1 MLSAR
6 MASPRARAAG
16 VVLMI
21 LIVTVCE
28 APAQPAQQAPA
39 GPTSPRAPG
48 APEQIQ
54 IPPADP
60 LYRTPAPAT
69 IPSAPAPGFR
79 LFDPPTRP
87 GATYE
92 LRYSLGVTEEY
103 TDNFNLTKTD
113 KESNF
118 RTLISPGVTLLING
132 ARTFGRLSFTPSFS
146 YDSSNDDTNLFLAF
160 GGTVVWKATPFFT
173 LTAADTLNLS
183 DDYLTAGTLSL
194 RRERN
199 KYISNVFSLY
209 GDYRRDTL
217 SVSPYYVLSTFFD
230 DGGDDTVSH
239 SVGVTLGKTFLIR
252 NTATVGYEY
261 LNSDTSDDGD
271 DVSGHQVTLSLAHQL
286 NAQTAV
292 GLSGS
297 YAHRYVSGGGLP
309 GSDEYYIVTVSAFGS
324 YTVPGIWSA
333 SASTG
338 YTWLRAIDVSPRVPT
353 DSESLPFVSAQVSY
367 FALPRTVLTL
377 SGHSGFSESFS
388 RGENF
393 GVVETYGV
401 AGTVNYAV
409 TPLVGAFAS
418 ASWNS
423 SQETGVAGGVSGDPE
438 DTYRVSTGLSY
449 QALRW
454 LSLGLTYSYTHA
466 LGDDGFTENR
476 VTATA
481 TASF

>member
-6 MASPRARAAG
+6 MASARARVAG
-16 VVLMI
+16 VALLI
-21 LIVTVCE
+21 LSVAVGE
-28 APAQPAQQAPA
+28 ATAQPVQQAPA

-48 APEQIQ
+48 APEP
-54 IPPADP
+54 IPPTDP
-60 LYRTPAPAT
+60 LYRTPAPAM
-69 IPSAPAPGFR
+69 IPSAPAPGYR

-92 LRYSLGVTEEY
+92 LHYSLGVSEEY
-103 TDNFNLTKTD
+103 SDNFNLSKTD

-118 RTLISPGVTLLING
+118 RTVISPGATLLING
-132 ARTFGRLSFTPSFS
+132 ARTRGRLSFTPSLA
-146 YDSSNDDTNLFLAF
+146 YDSSNSDTNLFLAF
-160 GGTVVWKATPFFT
+160 NGTVVWEVTPVFT
-173 LTAADTLNLS
+173 LTAANTLSLS

-194 RRERN
+194 RRERE
-199 KYISNVFSLY
+199 KYISNIFSLY

-230 DGGDDTVSH
+230 EGGDDTVTH
-239 SVGVTLGKTFLIR
+239 SVGATISKAFLIR

-261 LNSDTSDDGD
+261 LYSDTSDDGED
-271 DVSGHQVTLSLAHQL
+271 ISGNQVTLSLAHQL
-286 NAQTAV
+286 NVETTV
-292 GLSGS
+292 GVSGS
-297 YAHRYVSGGGLP
+297 YAHRSVSGGGLP
-309 GSDEYYIVTVSAFGS
+309 GSDEYYIVTVSVFGS
-324 YTVPGIWSA
+324 YTVRGIWSA

-338 YTWLRAIDVSPRVPT
+338 YSWLKANDVSPRVPT
-353 DSESLPFVSAQVSY
+353 ESESLPFVSAQVSY
-367 FALPRTVLTL
+367 FALPRTVLTVT
-377 SGHSGFSESFS
+377 GYSGFSESFS

-393 GVVETYGV
+393 GVVQTYGV
-401 AGTVNYAV
+401 TGTASYAV

-418 ASWNS
+418 AYWNTS
-423 SQETGVAGGVSGDPE
+423 EETGVAGGSIGDPE
-438 DTYRVSTGLSY
+438 ETYVVNAGLSY

-454 LSLGLTYSYTHA
+454 LSLGLTYTYTHA

>member
-6 MASPRARAAG
+6 MASARARAAG
-16 VVLMI
+16 VALMI
-21 LIVTVCE
+21 LIVTVGE
-28 APAQPAQQAPA
+28 ATAQPAQQAPA
-39 GPTSPRAPG
+39 GPTSPGAPG
-48 APEQIQ
+48 APEP
-54 IPPADP
+54 IPPTDP

-69 IPSAPAPGFR
+69 IPSAPAPGYR
-79 LFDPPTRP
+79 LFDLPTRP

-92 LRYSLGVTEEY
+92 LHYSLGVTEEY
-103 TDNFNLTKTD
+103 TDNFNLSQTD

-118 RTLISPGVTLLING
+118 RTTISPGVTLLING
-132 ARTFGRLSFTPSFS
+132 ARTRGRLSFTPSFS
-146 YDSSNDDTNLFLAF
+146 YDSSNDDTNLFVAF
-160 GGTVVWKATPFFT
+160 SGAVVWEVTPVFT
-173 LTAADTLNLS
+173 LTAADTLSVS

-194 RRERN
+194 RRERS
-199 KYISNVFSLY
+199 KYISNIFSLY

-230 DGGDDTVSH
+230 EGGQDTVTH
-239 SVGVTLGKTFLIR
+239 SVGVTLSKAFLIR

-261 LNSDTSDDGD
+261 LVSDTSDEGEDT
-271 DVSGHQVTLSLAHQL
+271 SGHQVTLSLAHQL
-286 NAQTAV
+286 NVETSV

-309 GSDEYYIVTVSAFGS
+309 GSDEYYIVTVSVFGS
-324 YTVPGIWSA
+324 YTVRGIWSA

-377 SGHSGFSESFS
+377 HGYSGFSESFS

-393 GVVETYGV
+393 GVVQTYGV
-401 AGTVNYAV
+401 TGTASYAV

-418 ASWNS
+418 AFWNS
-423 SQETGVAGGVSGDPE
+423 SEETGVAGGVEGDPE
-438 DTYRVSTGLSY
+438 ETWGVSAGLSY

-454 LSLGLTYSYTHA
+454 LSLGLTYTHTRA